1 MSKKEILEKLKSIF
15 KDFFA
20 DESLVITEETTAND
34 IDDWDSLANIS
45 LIALIQSEFSISC
58 SMKEVVSIQSVK
70 DMIETIN
77 SKINKNKD

>member
-58 SMKEVVSIQSVK
+58 SLKEVVSIQSVK

-77 SKINKNKD
+77 SKINKNND